1 MYSLT
6 SAFSLKDNME
16 KQIWADYVV
25 SSDKIKG
32 EIDRDDLIYNIA
44 SYSKLIGPAPYI
56 TEKGK
61 IEVPEF
67 LKNTS
72 NSNKE
77 DEELDFKIALAL
89 KSKFY
94 CPIY

>member
-61 IEVPEF
+61 
-67 LKNTS
+67 N
-72 NSNKE
+72 
-77 DEELDFKIALAL
+77 
-89 KSKFY
+89 
-94 CPIY
+94 